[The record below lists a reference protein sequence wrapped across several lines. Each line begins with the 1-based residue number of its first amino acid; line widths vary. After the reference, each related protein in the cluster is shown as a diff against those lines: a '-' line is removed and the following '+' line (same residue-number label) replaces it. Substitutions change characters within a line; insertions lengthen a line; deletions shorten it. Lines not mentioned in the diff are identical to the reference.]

1 MESYKIRARKEF
13 ISSYEWARQ
22 YAYLGDKNAALKF
35 LDLAY
40 HERSPW
46 MVLIQNEP
54 IFDFVHS
61 DPRYHALVGKL
72 GLTPSY

>member
-1 MESYKIRARKEF
+1 
-13 ISSYEWARQ
+13 
-22 YAYLGDKNAALKF
+22 LKF

-40 HERSPW
+40 YERSPW
-46 MVLIQNEP
+46 LILIQTEP